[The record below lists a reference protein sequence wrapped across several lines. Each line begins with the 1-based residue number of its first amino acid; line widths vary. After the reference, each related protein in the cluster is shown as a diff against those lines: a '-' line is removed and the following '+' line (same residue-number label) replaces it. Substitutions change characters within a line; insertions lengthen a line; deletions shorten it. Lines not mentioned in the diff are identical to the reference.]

1 MKKCLIMISKKGKK
15 MFIKKVLKL
24 SIFLSMM
31 SSVTY
36 AENSTIQK
44 EASEPLDAASLQS
57 SESNQTVLPV
67 EPKLSLS
74 QKTKILM
81 DEKRRLR
88 SIVERREPNQEII
101 LPYFYIDQLKNVDD
115 LTKGM
120 LRENVFYTQYILKNK
135 DNKENLETE
144 TENYLWNIYCLSNN
158 LTEEQ
163 YFVMMPTLNRMILD
177 SEEKEKDFDQ
187 ANQVMM
193 NKIGTM
199 SPITREEIKIRCL
212 DVYGKN

>member
-1 MKKCLIMISKKGKK
+1 

-44 EASEPLDAASLQS
+44 EASEPLEAASLQS

-163 YFVMMPTLNRMILD
+163 YFVMMPTLNKMILD

>member
-1 MKKCLIMISKKGKK
+1 

>member
-1 MKKCLIMISKKGKK
+1 

-24 SIFLSMM
+24 SIFLSMI
-31 SSVTY
+31 SSVSY
-36 AENSTIQK
+36 AENSHTQK
-44 EASEPLDAASLQS
+44 ESAEPIDNSAIQS
-57 SESNQTVLPV
+57 SESNQDALPV

-88 SIVERREPNQEII
+88 TIVERREPKQEII

-120 LRENVFYTQYILKNK
+120 LRENVFYTQYILKNQ
-135 DNKENLETE
+135 DNKEKLETE

-163 YFVMMPTLNRMILD
+163 YFVMMPTLNKMILD
-177 SEEKEKDFDQ
+177 SEEKEKDFDK

>member
-1 MKKCLIMISKKGKK
+1 

-158 LTEEQ
+158 LKEEQ
-163 YFVMMPTLNRMILD
+163 YFVMMPTLNKMILD